1 MHLEIWLPGIIFSM
15 TYIMCFRINTNA
27 SMYYIEE
34 DDLRTEVVYDLNEL
48 LMGVSFEENI

>member
-1 MHLEIWLPGIIFSM
+1 MHLEIWLPGIIFNM
-15 TYIMCFRINTNA
+15 TYIMCFRINTST

-48 LMGVSFEENI
+48 LMGVSFEEND